1 MQQRG
6 ITPENIEAAAERIA
20 ARGEK
25 PTARAVR
32 AELGGG
38 SMVTIAPAL
47 AAWKANRPKIE
58 AASIGVS
65 AEVQRA
71 ILVDVERA
79 VATAR
84 ADLAAELADTQE
96 TLAAV
101 SDELRQQT
109 AAGAAAEARATE
121 ATAEVERQAGM
132 IATLERSLAE
142 AREQIAREHEVA
154 ETARREAAEAAV
166 RLEMVPGLKGEL
178 EELRKRYDAEREA
191 RLKAEIAAAE
201 MRGPAGGKNG

>member
-1 MQQRG
+1 TARK
-6 ITPENIEAAAERIA
+6 ER
-20 ARGEK
+20 

-38 SMVTIAPAL
+38 SMETIAPVL

-58 AASIGVS
+58 ATSIGIS

-109 AAGAAAEARATE
+109 AAGTAAETRAAE

-132 IATLERSLAE
+132 IA
-142 AREQIAREHEVA
+142 
-154 ETARREAAEAAV
+154 
-166 RLEMVPGLKGEL
+166 
-178 EELRKRYDAEREA
+178 
-191 RLKAEIAAAE
+191 
-201 MRGPAGGKNG
+201 